1 MPKRKHTKK
10 QPLVACTDANQRT
23 KESLI
28 ERARVAEAKQKKI
41 QELRERYL
49 AEMAK
54 REEESKKDETPQT
67 TSPTITPAVERDV
80 ANE

>member
-10 QPLVACTDANQRT
+10 QPLVACTDANQRV

-54 REEESKKDETPQT
+54 REEESKRDT
-67 TSPTITPAVERDV
+67 TSPTITPALERDV